1 MTMAT
6 EVGPASPWLT
16 KAEAAAYMR
25 VEPRT
30 IDRWVR
36 AGRLTRHRVQ
46 GVQSVRFARAEL
58 DALVQPAGPED

>member
-1 MTMAT
+1 MTMAAQ
-6 EVGPASPWLT
+6 EVAPSPWLT

-36 AGRLTRHRVQ
+36 AGRLTRHKVE
-46 GVQSVRFARAEL
+46 GLQSVRFARGEL
-58 DALVQPAGPED
+58 DALVQPETTTD